1 MLWFNA
7 ANINAI
13 RASFLAVAN
22 KIIAYHKS
30 QLASYSVPTGLIA
43 QYLELKDLVNP
54 DGTVVAEEDHAL
66 DCVADAV
73 KLWLDVNGNSQWLA
87 VFDSYEPENFP
98 ERCRIDRYLP
108 EARSGTILIT
118 TRRRIGLQNGSVME
132 IPCFSKEESLQ
143 LLLHR
148 CQKDDDPSEAESK
161 SLQVSYRVYRLIH
174 TGEQAILIIE
184 ELGQFPLA
192 IDQAGAY
199 IFQEDISFASYLELY
214 RENKKDLLQKKPVAF
229 DSQYDE
235 CVFTTWETSYQ
246 LLEKRDKEAA
256 QLLVACSFFFN
267 VDIPLQLF
275 QRGYRK
281 TSKTSLLICTKTR

>member
-1 MLWFNA
+1 VDNIQALEALLKSSKFDIRSNLPLKNDSFVGRDLQRKALRQKLSGLSSNRSMVLFGPGGVGKTQLALKYCWDHKADYSTVLWFNA

-73 KLWLDVNGNSQWLA
+73 KLWLDVEGNSQWLA
-87 VFDSYEPENFP
+87 VFDSYEPEDFP

-108 EARSGTILIT
+108 EARSGTIVIT
-118 TRRRIGLQNGSVME
+118 TRRRIGLQNGSAME
-132 IPCFSKEESLQ
+132 VPCFSEEESLE

-148 CQKDDDPSEAESK
+148 CQKDDNDLSETESK
-161 SLQVSYRVYRLIH
+161 
-174 TGEQAILIIE
+174 
-184 ELGQFPLA
+184 
-192 IDQAGAY
+192 
-199 IFQEDISFASYLELY
+199 
-214 RENKKDLLQKKPVAF
+214 LLQTSRRSF
-229 DSQYDE
+229 D
-235 CVFTTWETSYQ
+235 
-246 LLEKRDKEAA
+246 
-256 QLLVACSFFFN
+256 
-267 VDIPLQLF
+267 
-275 QRGYRK
+275 
-281 TSKTSLLICTKTR
+281 